1 MQYFVVYCKL
11 PNWFVVHKSV
21 RELHFE
27 PANIGFRISTLSQR
41 IRMASAGADDDC
53 KAADVYL
60 PHAVLEA
67 LKLRSQD
74 ANYLTR
80 ALLALSDPRIGPS
93 DRSVF
98 KDRLLQASIA
108 AEEGSKRSRADAAIM
123 ADHSEAAQDVAD
135 VDDSQQQQRQQQQ
148 RAAAGAQSQQ
158 ALHDRYMK
166 QLHQAKHTAV
176 LLPEHPRE
184 LDRRDAAYQSV
195 FHELLRATAEKLTDS
210 SGADSAA
217 LAEHTLPAAVA
228 EFQQQFAAH
237 VQQLRAGVRVQ
248 LIEDLAAVPQLLRLS
263 SDGAALHICSPS
275 GKQQSIIAAGSLV
288 CARCMLRPAN
298 TFILES
304 AEGAAGPWQAESSAD
319 VTCLCLGL
327 MSVASALHSRDAA
340 RASHRGQGQEL
351 LWQAARLCIAKL
363 TTASTSTASSSSSS
377 RSRRKQLPF
386 VKAVQWVTAQLQQ
399 LLTQHSLPSFQLMVQ
414 VQSAQL
420 SPTTINSSSR
430 AIEWQS

>member
-1 MQYFVVYCKL
+1 
-11 PNWFVVHKSV
+11 
-21 RELHFE
+21 
-27 PANIGFRISTLSQR
+27 
-41 IRMASAGADDDC
+41 MASAGAVGDC

-67 LKLRSQD
+67 LKMRAQD

-80 ALLALSDPRIGPS
+80 ALLAVSDPSISPS
-93 DRSVF
+93 DRSIF

-108 AEEGSKRSRADAAIM
+108 AEAGGKRGRAAAAIHTKL
-123 ADHSEAAQDVAD
+123 DHSDAVLDVVD
-135 VDDSQQQQRQQQQ
+135 VDVLQQQQ

-166 QLHQAKHTAV
+166 QLHQAKHSAV

-237 VQQLRAGVRVQ
+237 VQQLRAGVRVV

-263 SDGAALHICSPS
+263 SDGAALQICSPS
-275 GKQQSIIAAGSLV
+275 GKQQSVIATGSLV
-288 CARCMLRPAN
+288 CANCMLRPAN

-304 AEGAAGPWQAESSAD
+304 TEGAAGPWQAESSAD
-319 VTCLCLGL
+319 VQVLVLGL

-363 TTASTSTASSSSSS
+363 TTASAITASSSSSS
-377 RSRRKQLPF
+377 GSRSRRKQLQF

-399 LLTQHSLPSFQLMVQ
+399 LLTEHSLPSFQLMVQ
-414 VQSAQL
+414 VQSTQL
-420 SPTTINSSSR
+420 SHTNRNSSNR

>member
-1 MQYFVVYCKL
+1 MFV
-11 PNWFVVHKSV
+11 
-21 RELHFE
+21 
-27 PANIGFRISTLSQR
+27 LSFDTTQC
-41 IRMASAGADDDC
+41 IHTGMASADAPGDC
-53 KAADVYL
+53 KSADVYL
-60 PHAVLEA
+60 PNAVLEA
-67 LKLRSQD
+67 LKMRSQD

-80 ALLALSDPRIGPS
+80 ALLALSDPSISPS

-98 KDRLLQASIA
+98 KDRLLQASVA
-108 AEEGSKRSRADAAIM
+108 AEEGGKRGRADAAM
-123 ADHSEAAQDVAD
+123 KVDHSEAALNVSDVELTL
-135 VDDSQQQQRQQQQ
+135 QQQQQQQ

-158 ALHDRYMK
+158 ALHDRYIK
-166 QLHQAKHTAV
+166 QLHQAKHSAV
-176 LLPEHPRE
+176 QLPEHPRE
-184 LDRRDAAYQSV
+184 LDRQDAAYQSV
-195 FHELLRATAEKLTDS
+195 FHELLRATSEKLADS
-210 SGADSAA
+210 SATDSAA

-237 VQQLRAGVRVQ
+237 VHQLRAGVRVV

-263 SDGAALHICSPS
+263 SDGAALQICSPS

-304 AEGAAGPWQAESSAD
+304 AEGAAGPWQAETSAD
-319 VTCLCLGL
+319 VVVICLGL

-351 LWQAARLCIAKL
+351 LWQAARLCIARL
-363 TTASTSTASSSSSS
+363 TTAGSTTASNSS

-399 LLTQHSLPSFQLMVQ
+399 LLTEHSLPSFQLMVQ
-414 VQSAQL
+414 VQSTQL
-420 SPTTINSSSR
+420 SPTNRNSSSTP